1 MCVEGATLMRV
12 LIDIGHPAHVHFFR
26 QPIAM
31 LQDQGHDILVTSRH
45 KEIAADLL
53 DAYGIEHI
61 ALSREGG
68 KAGLLGEL
76 IVRDFRLTRVVKKW
90 RPDVMAAIG
99 GIFIAH
105 AGAVARVPSLVFY
118 DTENAKF
125 QNLLTYPLAT
135 RVIVPRCYGAW
146 TPKDRTIRYPGY
158 HELSYLRPPYFSAQR
173 DIALANGVAVD
184 GPTYLVR
191 LVAWKA
197 NHDIGERGLSHDA
210 VRNAVSKLASQGKVL
225 ISAESALP
233 EDLEL
238 FRYRGDPAMIH
249 HVMGHCAGFFGE
261 SATMA
266 SECAVLG
273 VPAVYA
279 ANTGRGYT
287 DEQEARYG
295 LVRNARS
302 LDATTLD
309 DSLNWLLS
317 FPAARGQA
325 LRQKLLDDT
334 FDVSQFAVSVIEARG
349 QMTSPLMVGG

>member
-1 MCVEGATLMRV
+1 MRV

-26 QPIAM
+26 RPIE
-31 LQDQGHDILVTSRH
+31 LLRERGHQILITSRQ

-53 DAYGIEHI
+53 DAYGMEHVS
-61 ALSREGG
+61 LSREGG

-76 IVRDFRLTRVVKKW
+76 VIRDFRLWRVVRRW

-105 AGAVARVPSLVFY
+105 AGALSGVPSLVFY
-118 DTENAKF
+118 DTENAKL

-146 TPKDRTIRYPGY
+146 TPKGRELRYPGY

-173 DIALANGVAVD
+173 DVALTNGVAVD
-184 GPTYLVR
+184 RPTYLVR

-210 VRNAVSKLASQGKVL
+210 VRKVVKQLGERGKVL
-225 ISAESALP
+225 ISAESSLP
-233 EDLEL
+233 EDLES
-238 FRYRGDPAMIH
+238 FRYRGDPALIH
-249 HVMGHCAGFFGE
+249 HVMAHCAGFFGE

-279 ANTGRGYT
+279 ANTGRGYM
-287 DEQEARYG
+287 DEQEVRYG
-295 LVRNARS
+295 LVHNARS
-302 LDATTLD
+302 LDPATLEQAMD
-309 DSLNWLLS
+309 WLLS
-317 FPAARGQA
+317 FPDGRAQA

-334 FDVSQFAVSVIEARG
+334 FDVSAFVASVIEAQG
-349 QMTSPLMVGG
+349 QLPSPLVVGV

>member
-1 MCVEGATLMRV
+1 MRV

-26 QPIAM
+26 RPIE
-31 LQDQGHDILVTSRH
+31 LLREQGHQILITSRK

-53 DAYGIEHI
+53 DAYQMEHVS
-61 ALSREGG
+61 LSREGG
-68 KAGLLGEL
+68 KTGLLGEL
-76 IVRDFRLTRVVKKW
+76 VVRDFRLWRVVRQW

-105 AGAVARVPSLVFY
+105 AGALARVPSLVFY
-118 DTENAKF
+118 DTENAKL

-135 RVIVPRCYGAW
+135 RVIVPRCYAAW
-146 TPKDRTIRYPGY
+146 TPAHRELRYPGY
-158 HELSYLRPPYFSAQR
+158 HELSYLRPPHFAPQR
-173 DIALANGVAVD
+173 EIALANGVAAD
-184 GPTYLVR
+184 RPTYLVR

-197 NHDIGERGLSHDA
+197 NHDIGERGLTHDA
-210 VRNAVSKLASQGKVL
+210 VRRVVSRLGSHGKVL
-225 ISAESALP
+225 ISSESALP
-233 EDLEL
+233 EDLMG
-238 FRYRGDPAMIH
+238 FRYQGDPAKIH
-249 HVMGHCAGFFGE
+249 HVMAYCAGFFGE

-295 LVRNARS
+295 LVRNAR
-302 LDATTLD
+302 TLD
-309 DSLNWLLS
+309 SDTLDEAIAWLLS
-317 FPAARGQA
+317 FPEGQGQA

-334 FDVSQFAVSVIEARG
+334 CDVSAFAVSVIQARG
-349 QMTSPLMVGG
+349 QLPSPLAVGA

>member
-1 MCVEGATLMRV
+1 MRV

-26 QPIAM
+26 RPIE
-31 LQDQGHDILVTSRH
+31 LLRERGHQILITSRQ
-45 KEIAADLL
+45 KEIAAELL
-53 DAYGIEHI
+53 DAFGMEHI
-61 ALSREGG
+61 SLSREGG
-68 KAGLLGEL
+68 KGGLLGEL
-76 IVRDFRLTRVVKKW
+76 VVRDFRLWRVVRRW

-105 AGAVARVPSLVFY
+105 AGALARVPSLVFY
-118 DTENAKF
+118 DTENAKL

-135 RVIVPRCYGAW
+135 RVIVPRCYAAW
-146 TPKDRTIRYPGY
+146 TPKGRELRYPGY
-158 HELSYLRPPYFSAQR
+158 HELSYLRPPYFAPQR
-173 DIALANGVAVD
+173 DIAETNGVVID

-210 VRNAVSKLASQGKVL
+210 VRKVVQRLAERGKVL
-225 ISAESALP
+225 ISAESSLP
-233 EDLEL
+233 DDLEAY
-238 FRYRGDPAMIH
+238 RYKGDPSLIH
-249 HVMGHCAGFFGE
+249 HVMAHCAGFFGE

-295 LVRNARS
+295 LVHNARS
-302 LDATTLD
+302 LDSTTLD
-309 DSLNWLLS
+309 AALNWLLS
-317 FPAARGQA
+317 FPANRGHM
-325 LRQKLLDDT
+325 LRQALLDDT
-334 FDVSQFAVSVIEARG
+334 CDVAAYAASVIEMRG
-349 QMTSPLMVGG
+349 RQPNPLATSV

>member
-1 MCVEGATLMRV
+1 MCIEGAPLMRV

-26 QPIAM
+26 RPIAM
-31 LQDQGHDILVTSRH
+31 LQDKGHDILVTSRH
-45 KEIAADLL
+45 KEIACDLL
-53 DAYGIEHI
+53 EAYGIEHI

-76 IVRDFRLTRVVKKW
+76 VVRDVRLARVAKKW

-105 AGAVARVPSLVFY
+105 AGAATRVPSLVFY
-118 DTENAKF
+118 DTENAKL

-135 RVIVPRCYGAW
+135 RVIVPRCYTGW
-146 TPKDRTIRYPGY
+146 TPKARTIRYPGY
-158 HELSYLRPPYFSAQR
+158 HELSYLRPPHFSAQR
-173 DIALANGVAVD
+173 DIALVNGVAVD
-184 GPTYLVR
+184 RPTYLVR

-210 VRNAVSKLASQGKVL
+210 VRTAVSRLASQGKVL
-225 ISAESALP
+225 ISAESSLP
-233 EDLEL
+233 EDLES
-238 FRYRGDPAMIH
+238 FRYQGDPAMIH
-249 HVMGHCAGFFGE
+249 HVMAHCAGFFGE

-295 LVRNARS
+295 LVHNARS

-309 DSLNWLLS
+309 AALNWLLS
-317 FPAARGQA
+317 FPNGRGQQ

-334 FDVSQFAVSVIEARG
+334 FDVSEFVVSVIEARG
-349 QMTSPLMVGG
+349 QMTSLPVEGG

>member
-1 MCVEGATLMRV
+1 MRV

-26 QPIAM
+26 RPIE
-31 LQDQGHDILVTSRH
+31 LLREQGHQILITSRQ

-53 DAYGIEHI
+53 DAYGMEHVS
-61 ALSREGG
+61 LSKEGG
-68 KAGLLGEL
+68 KSGLLGEL
-76 IVRDFRLTRVVKKW
+76 IVRDFRLWRVVRQW

-105 AGAVARVPSLVFY
+105 AGMLGRVPSLVFY
-118 DTENAKF
+118 DTENAKM
-125 QNLLTYPLAT
+125 QNLLTYPMAT
-135 RVIVPRCYGAW
+135 RVIVPRCYSAW
-146 TPKDRTIRYPGY
+146 TPKGRELRYPGY

-184 GPTYLVR
+184 RPTYLVR

-210 VRNAVSKLASQGKVL
+210 VRGIVGRLGAHGKVI
-225 ISAESALP
+225 ISAESSLP
-233 EDLEL
+233 EDLES
-238 FRYRGDPAMIH
+238 FRYTGDPAMIH
-249 HVMGHCAGFFGE
+249 HVMAHCVGFFGE

-287 DEQEARYG
+287 DEQESRYG
-295 LVRNARS
+295 LVHNARS
-302 LDATTLD
+302 LDDATLFAALD
-309 DSLNWLLS
+309 WLLS
-317 FPAARGQA
+317 FPEGRGQA
-325 LRQKLLDDT
+325 LRQKLLNDT
-334 FDVSQFAVSVIEARG
+334 FDVSAFAASVIVSRG
-349 QMTSPLMVGG
+349 EMESPLAVGL